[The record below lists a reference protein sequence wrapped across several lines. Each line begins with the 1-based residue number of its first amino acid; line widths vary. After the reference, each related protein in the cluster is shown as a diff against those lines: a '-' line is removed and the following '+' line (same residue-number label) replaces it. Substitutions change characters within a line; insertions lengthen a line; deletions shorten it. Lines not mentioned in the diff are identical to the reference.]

1 MWSFVPLLILAPG
14 QPELCTPRR
23 LVHAHALHGG
33 GRDDA
38 LVVPHVRRPCVLPDL
53 DRSRSRYRLGR
64 TAPTMAF
71 VVMFV
76 VLFSFP
82 LFVSTILR
90 VEFVVTLVVSISVC
104 VQTSVAMSFSLY
116 TV

>member
-38 LVVPHVRRPCVLPDL
+38 LVVPHVRRSHVLPDV

-64 TAPTMAF
+64 TAPTVAF
-71 VVMFV
+71 
-76 VLFSFP
+76 VLFSF
-82 LFVSTILR
+82 
-90 VEFVVTLVVSISVC
+90 
-104 VQTSVAMSFSLY
+104 M
-116 TV
+116 